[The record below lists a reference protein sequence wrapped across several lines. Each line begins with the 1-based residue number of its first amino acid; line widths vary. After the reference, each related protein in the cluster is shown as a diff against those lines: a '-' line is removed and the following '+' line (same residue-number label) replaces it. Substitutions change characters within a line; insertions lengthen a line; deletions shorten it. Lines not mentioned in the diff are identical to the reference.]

1 MVSTQGVR
9 RLSCAPPL
17 PPGEVSF
24 PFIAGIG
31 FFCVGR
37 RRYASQ
43 AGELRAVA
51 WSIYA
56 VLSFLPQTGCCTL
69 FWASEAICLGW
80 SPYMWRGL
88 LGCRN
93 LSSFPAPSQ
102 WGRSHPLSLS
112 SYPVTW
118 RSFLHL
124 WASWD
129 ILPEFSRFSMRI
141 FPCIGVF
148 FYVFVGGG
156 ELYIFYSAILIPPC
170 DYGKV
175 VSIIYLYLIFTFL
188 YSFISFWK
196 NSCLLFKKTLSHSSA
211 LFIPLFTQSWV
222 LFFIYFSYVIFSFD
236 FNTSI
241 SYCW

>member
-69 FWASEAICLGW
+69 FWASKAICLGW

-124 WASWD
+124 WVSRD
-129 ILPEFSRFSMRI
+129 ILPEFSRFSENFSMYWCI
-141 FPCIGVF
+141 FLCICGRRW
-148 FYVFVGGG
+148 
-156 ELYIFYSAILIPPC
+156 A
-170 DYGKV
+170 
-175 VSIIYLYLIFTFL
+175 LYLLFCHLDSSLWLWESGL
-188 YSFISFWK
+188 Y
-196 NSCLLFKKTLSHSSA
+196 H
-211 LFIPLFTQSWV
+211 LFIFNFYIS
-222 LFFIYFSYVIFSFD
+222 LFFHFLLEEFLSTF
-236 FNTSI
+236 
-241 SYCW
+241 